1 MKKAFAVIL
10 SAVLLFSCAA
20 FSVSAGEAAVN
31 KGAPTGFDNIG
42 ALYAHAVLN
51 SDDGEAWQAWQSV
64 HDENF
69 LYRDTGTKYFF
80 LPVSSDESTVDIYN
94 AFDFGVTVNGTVIP
108 SHQTRAV
115 TYSTGGSSSVTAGGR
130 TYTLKFMKSNAE
142 AAVYVNNPDADG
154 NGTDLMSY
162 LNADKSRSA
171 TATGAVVDPDGSIDN
186 TPIKK
191 IKGRGNTTWT
201 NSEKKPYNITYTK
214 KVSVGGMVKNKKY
227 SLLAN
232 FQDDTLARNRVLYD
246 LSDAVGIPYASD
258 SRFVDFYVNGVY
270 RGSYQM
276 CEKVGADSLATDI
289 DTESYLNSDG
299 TLKEEFPFLC
309 EVDWGAG
316 EDDYY
321 VTLKNGVN
329 ITIKDP
335 EIEPGQPGYS
345 EVLAFVKRKFEQFT
359 DIAVNKNGRVSDV
372 ADLDSVTK
380 LYLINELGKNWDS
393 GAGSTFFTYKADE
406 NGDFKFFGSPVW
418 DYDNS
423 LGNAVG
429 VDSENQWMGV
439 TDYTKFSGWWCRFKG
454 KHHSGSYAIN
464 NIINNLSWNNEVQQA
479 AARIWF
485 EDFMPAIN
493 HFAGKTDN
501 PIVSDELYSAEKY
514 VSLLRDSAEMN
525 YTSGWW
531 MREGGW
537 IADHSSIKQATY
549 DLNTDKY
556 KVKNQALQFSSDF
569 SGVFDFMK
577 EWTVSRAAWL
587 SSQMAQE
594 YGKKQYRG
602 DADFDGIVNINDV
615 TAVQKYLAGMTGFTA
630 LQYELGNV
638 RNADGLNISDAT
650 AIQRAIARIEP
661 LPGIAEPEE
670 APDEYTVTFTNTLEW
685 AGDIYCYA
693 WYYDESEVR
702 SVWLESWP
710 GTKMTPI
717 GKDGSGKNVYS
728 FTFPSEMKYL
738 VFGNGSGDMEDR
750 TTDIIFDPG
759 EPHFRATEKIGL
771 RGCREYE
778 SFEEPPVIA
787 AQPDPEPDSYT
798 LTFTDNL
805 DWGGDIY
812 CNAWYYDESEAVAVR
827 QASWPGIKM
836 TLLGKNSDGDNVYSV
851 AVSSEMR
858 YIFFNNGD
866 SQTKKRTADIVY
878 NTAKLNYRAVN
889 QIDARGWYGYESSKT
904 TPVIV
909 GG

>member
-64 HDENF
+64 HDDSFNF
-69 LYRDTGTKYFF
+69 RESSSGTKYFF
-80 LPVSSDESTVDIYN
+80 LPTSANESAVDIYN
-94 AFDFGVTVNGTVIP
+94 AFDSGVTVNGTVIP

-246 LSDAVGIPYASD
+246 LSDAVGLPYASD

-299 TLKEEFPFLC
+299 TLKEDFPFIC
-309 EVDWGAG
+309 EVDGWAG
-316 EDDYY
+316 EGDYY
-321 VTLKNGVN
+321 VTLKNGVK
-329 ITIKDP
+329 ITVKDP

-345 EVLAFVKRKFEQFT
+345 EVLAFVKQKFEQFT

-380 LYLINELGKNWDS
+380 LYLINELSKNWDS
-393 GAGSTFFTYKADE
+393 GAGSAFFTYKPDE

-439 TDYTKFSGWWCRFKG
+439 TDYTDFSGWWCRFKG
-454 KHHSGSYAIN
+454 KHYSGSYAPG
-464 NIINNLSWNNEVQQA
+464 NIINNLSVNNEVQQA

-501 PIVSDELYSAEKY
+501 PLVSGELYTAEKY
-514 VSLLRDSAEMN
+514 HSLLCDSAEMN
-525 YTSGWW
+525 YTSGW
-531 MREGGW
+531 RRSEGGW
-537 IADHSSIKQATY
+537 IADHSSVKQAAY
-549 DLNTDKY
+549 NLNTDTY
-556 KVKNQALQFSSDF
+556 RVKNKALQFTRDF
-569 SGVFDFMK
+569 NGVFSFMK

-587 SSQMAQE
+587 SSQMAQD

-602 DADFDGIVNINDV
+602 DANFDGTVNISDV
-615 TAVQKYLAGMTGFTA
+615 TAIQRYLAGITEITA
-630 LQYELGNV
+630 LRYELSNV
-638 RNADGLNISDAT
+638 RDSDGLNISDAT
-650 AIQRAIARIEP
+650 SIQRAIARIEP

-670 APDEYTVTFTNTLEW
+670 TPDEYTVTFTNTLEW

-717 GKDGSGKNVYS
+717 GRDSSGK
-728 FTFPSEMKYL
+728 
-738 VFGNGSGDMEDR
+738 D
-750 TTDIIFDPG
+750 
-759 EPHFRATEKIGL
+759 
-771 RGCREYE
+771 
-778 SFEEPPVIA
+778 
-787 AQPDPEPDSYT
+787 
-798 LTFTDNL
+798 
-805 DWGGDIY
+805 
-812 CNAWYYDESEAVAVR
+812 
-827 QASWPGIKM
+827 
-836 TLLGKNSDGDNVYSV
+836 VYSV
-851 AVSSEMR
+851 TIPSDMT
-858 YIFFNNGD
+858 YIYFNNGD
-866 SQTKKRTADIVY
+866 SQPKKRTADIVY
-878 NTAKLNYRAVN
+878 DAEELNFRAVD
-889 QIDARGWYGYESSKT
+889 QINALGWYGYEAIANA
-904 TPVIV
+904 PVIV
-909 GG
+909 SG